1 MIKLN
6 LELMNKCEHA
16 SARRDKFRP
25 HLDSICVCDNGRTRQ
40 YVATNAQ
47 IMVICTEQIPD
58 GENTLQEEYGTD
70 YLTLLEYRQQ
80 KLGKNDDPR
89 FKLELNGEKYT
100 IGATVGLISD
110 RLYPNWKAVVPQK
123 VEPIT
128 TWRIINPAFLAKVEK
143 VFGAL
148 TPLEKPMGDNN
159 DILSPIVFEQ
169 GNTKMIVMPMR
180 PSDYH
185 RQKQ

>member
-25 HLDSICVCDNGRTRQ
+25 QLDSICVCDNGRTRH

-47 IMVICTEQIPD
+47 IMVICTEKIPD

-110 RLYPNWKAVVPQK
+110 KPYPNWKAVVPQK

-128 TWRIINPAFLAKVEK
+128 TWRIINPAFLVKLEK
-143 VFGAL
+143 VFGGL
-148 TPLEKPMGDNN
+148 TPLESPMGKDN
-159 DILSPIVFEQ
+159 DILAPIVFEQ
-169 GNTKMIVMPMR
+169 GDTKMVIMPMR
-180 PSDYH
+180 PSNYH
-185 RQKQ
+185 K

>member
-16 SARRDKFRP
+16 SARKDKFRP
-25 HLDSICVCDNGRTRQ
+25 YLDSICVCDNGRTRH

-47 IMVICTEQIPD
+47 IMVICTEKIPD
-58 GENTLQEEYGTD
+58 DENTLQEEYGTD

-89 FKLELNGEKYT
+89 FKLELNGGKYT

-110 RLYPNWKAVVPQK
+110 NPYPNWRAVVPQK
-123 VEPIT
+123 LEPIT
-128 TWRIINPAFLAKVEK
+128 TWRIINPAFLVKLEK
-143 VFGAL
+143 VFDGL
-148 TPLEKPMGDNN
+148 EPLERPMGKNG
-159 DILSPIVFEQ
+159 DILAPIVFER
-169 GNTKMIVMPMR
+169 NNVKMIIMPMR
-180 PSDYH
+180 PSNYGG
-185 RQKQ
+185 QK

>member
-16 SARRDKFRP
+16 SARKDKFRP
-25 HLDSICVCDNGRTRQ
+25 FLDSVHICDNGRTRH

-58 GENTLQEEYGTD
+58 GENTLQAEYGLD
-70 YLTLLEYRQQ
+70 NITLCNYRQQ

-100 IGATVGLISD
+100 VGATVGLTSD
-110 RLYPNWKAVVPQK
+110 RVYPMWTAVVPK
-123 VEPIT
+123 KTEPIT
-128 TWRIINPAFLAKVEK
+128 TWRIINPAFLAKLEK
-143 VFGAL
+143 VFDGL
-148 TPLEKPMGDNN
+148 EPLERPMGTND
-159 DILSPIVFEQ
+159 DILAPIVFEKD
-169 GNTKMIVMPMR
+169 NVKMVIMPMR
-180 PSDYH
+180 PNNYH
-185 RQKQ
+185 R

>member
-16 SARRDKFRP
+16 SARKDKTRP
-25 HLDSICVCDNGRTRQ
+25 HLDSVHICDNGRTRH

-58 GENTLQEEYGTD
+58 DENTLQAEYGLD
-70 YLTLLEYRQQ
+70 NITLCNYRQQ
-80 KLGKNDDPR
+80 KLGKNDNPR

-110 RLYPNWKAVVPQK
+110 RVYPMWTAVVPK
-123 VEPIT
+123 KTEPIT

-169 GNTKMIVMPMR
+169 GDTKMIVMPMR

-185 RQKQ
+185 G